1 MNDYLSH
8 GTSPLVTPSPRSL
21 REKLSCQLFSH
32 ATLCILLDVAG
43 RSQNT
48 LSTFTQAY
56 HDQPYYAAKRNTCL
70 LLPNDGIPILLR
82 RNNCPMLA
90 GLLMLK
96 PSWPPTLKTP
106 TTIGCSAAANVCF
119 GTCGVRRIPTERF
132 QFPFKGRFFGG
143 QMLHIY
149 AGVLISTNPIWW
161 RIPRA
166 FDRILPYIIV
176 LIVRPSLTMPKPQPI
191 KMNWEP
197 GLGPPISDQVI
208 PSISIMFCLT
218 CRGYVW

>member
-132 QFPFKGRFFGG
+132 QFPFKGRFFWGADVAYLCG
-143 QMLHIY
+143 CTNQYKSDLMTYSSSIWQNPPVHHRSDC
-149 AGVLISTNPIWW
+149 ST
-161 RIPRA
+161 
-166 FDRILPYIIV
+166 
-176 LIVRPSLTMPKPQPI
+176 QP
-191 KMNWEP
+191 
-197 GLGPPISDQVI
+197 DHA
-208 PSISIMFCLT
+208 
-218 CRGYVW
+218 